1 MLRKILFGLILAFAT
16 MLVAVAKEET
26 RDTSPRAA
34 ILEIK
39 GAIGPATAQYLN
51 RAFKTAHEKQV
62 DLIILEM
69 NTPGGLVTSTREI
82 ITEILTAKV
91 PVAVYVSPA
100 GAHAASA
107 GTFILYAGHVAAM
120 TPGTNVG
127 AATPI
132 QLGGPGS
139 PGKDSKEKKDLTE
152 KILEKLTESEKR
164 DKEKTNK
171 PAGIQGSDKNQTKN
185 KSSDKK
191 ADVPNEELVP
201 DDPKKS
207 KMVNDLV
214 AYIKS
219 LAQLRGRN
227 VEWAEKAV
235 REAASLP
242 SKEALEIKVIDFTAR
257 DMGELL
263 EKIDGRVVELGK
275 TKVTIKTKGM
285 VTERIKPDWQM
296 KFLSVITNPN
306 VAFILMLIGIYGIIF
321 EFWHPGL
328 VGPGV
333 IGGICLLLGLYAMN
347 ILPLNYTG
355 ASLVLLGLALM
366 IAEAFLPSFGILG
379 IGGLIGFVIGATLLF
394 DAESPEFRLSWPIII
409 STSILCGLLFILLLG
424 FAWRSFRKPLA
435 TGTGTMIGNPAQI
448 LEWTHGQGFIWA
460 DGERWKATG
469 DPKFKKGQQVE
480 IKQVDGLNV
489 LVGEPSDKTEQ
500 KKSTNDIREEST

>member
-1 MLRKILFGLILAFAT
+1 MLRKIFFGLILAFAT
-16 MLVAVAKEET
+16 MLVALAKEET
-26 RDTSPRAA
+26 QDNSPRAA

-51 RAFKTAHEKQV
+51 RGFKIAHEQKV

-82 ITEILTAKV
+82 VTEILTAKV

-107 GTFILYAGHVAAM
+107 GTYILYAGHVAAM

-127 AATPI
+127 AATPV
-132 QLGGPGS
+132 QMNGPGA
-139 PGKDSKEKKDLTE
+139 PGKDSEKKKDLTE
-152 KILEKLTESEKR
+152 KILEKLTEGKKKDTEETENP
-164 DKEKTNK
+164 KEKE
-171 PAGIQGSDKNQTKN
+171 GSDKNQ
-185 KSSDKK
+185 KSGKVSNDT
-191 ADVPNEELVP
+191 ADEPDQKLAP
-201 DDPKKS
+201 DDPMKS

-219 LAQLRGRN
+219 LAQLRNRN

-242 SKEALEIKVIDFTAR
+242 SKEALEIKVIDLTAR

-275 TKVTIKTKGM
+275 TNVTIRTKGM

-306 VAFILMLIGIYGIIF
+306 VAFILMLIGIYGILF

-355 ASLVLLGLALM
+355 AGLVLLGLAFM
-366 IAEAFLPSFGILG
+366 TAEAFLPSFGILG
-379 IGGLIGFVIGATLLF
+379 IGGLIGFVFGATLLF
-394 DAESPEFRLSWPIII
+394 DAESPEFRLSWPVII
-409 STSILCGLLFILLLG
+409 STSIFCGLLFIIVLG
-424 FAWRSFRKPLA
+424 FAWRSMRKPA
-435 TGTGTMIGNPAQI
+435 TSGTGTMIGNPAEI
-448 LEWTHGQGFIWA
+448 LEWAKGEGLIWA
-460 DGERWKATG
+460 DGERWKAVG
-469 DPKFKKGQQVE
+469 DAKFKKGQNVE
-480 IKQVDGLNV
+480 IKKVDGLNV
-489 LVGEPSDKTEQ
+489 VVGEPSDQSEQ
-500 KKSTNDIREEST
+500 KD

>member
-1 MLRKILFGLILAFAT
+1 MLRKIFFGLILAFAT

-26 RDTSPRAA
+26 QDNSPRAA

-51 RAFKTAHEKQV
+51 RGFKIAHEKKV

-82 ITEILTAKV
+82 VTEILTAKV

-107 GTFILYAGHVAAM
+107 GTYILYAGHVAAM

-132 QLGGPGS
+132 QMGGPGS
-139 PGKDSKEKKDLTE
+139 PGKNSEKKKDLTE
-152 KILEKLTESEKR
+152 KLLEKLTEGEKR
-164 DKEKTNK
+164 DKEKTQK
-171 PAGIQGSDKNQTKN
+171 PAGKQASDKNQKKG
-185 KSSDKK
+185 KSPDKK
-191 ADVPNEELVP
+191 ADLPNKNLVP
-201 DDPKKS
+201 DNPIKS

-242 SKEALEIKVIDFTAR
+242 SKEALEIKVIDLTAR

-263 EKIDGRVVELGK
+263 EKIDGHVVELGK
-275 TKVTIKTKGM
+275 IKVTIKTKGM

-306 VAFILMLIGIYGIIF
+306 VAFILMLIGIYGIVF

-355 ASLVLLGLALM
+355 AGLVLLGLAFM
-366 IAEAFLPSFGILG
+366 TAEAFLPSFGILG
-379 IGGLIGFVIGATLLF
+379 IGGLIGFVFGATLLF
-394 DAESPEFRLSWPIII
+394 DAESPEFRLSWLVII
-409 STSILCGLLFILLLG
+409 STSVFCGLLFIIVLG
-424 FAWRSFRKPLA
+424 FAWRSMRKPV
-435 TGTGTMIGNPAQI
+435 TSGTGTMIGNPAKI
-448 LEWTHGQGFIWA
+448 LEWAKGEGLIWA
-460 DGERWKATG
+460 DGERWKAIG
-469 DPKFKKGQQVE
+469 DAKFKKGQYVE
-480 IKQVDGLNV
+480 IKKVDGLNIV
-489 LVGEPSDKTEQ
+489 VGEPSDQIEQ
-500 KKSTNDIREEST
+500 KD